1 VEAILVTASEAAT
14 LTRLSR
20 SRIFVEI
27 RAGRLESVKIGRARR
42 IRVSALLAWTER
54 LARERT
60 DADQH
65 PAER

>member
-14 LTRLSR
+14 LTGLSR

-42 IRVSALLAWTER
+42 IRASALVAWTER
-54 LARERT
+54 LAREQT